1 MCEILIG
8 LWRETMKK
16 RIFAASM
23 VVIMAFC
30 LIAFS
35 GSQYQKAEA
44 AQTFEKVDFISG
56 VVIVNKLN
64 LRNGPSLDHDVIGQ
78 FKKNKWL
85 NVLAKIGDWYAVF
98 DPDSGKVGCVYG
110 PYLANAENINTGKPA
125 APAPATPA
133 PSKAP
138 PAATPEPEPGKE
150 STDLSQ
156 QEKLLLDLI
165 NQERAKNNIP
175 PLAADPELMKVA
187 RTKADD
193 MTKNNYFSHYSP
205 TYGSP
210 FDMMRQFGISFKA
223 AAENIAGNSTVEG
236 AVSSWM
242 KSEGHRNNILNPNY
256 NYTGI
261 GISKST
267 KYGYVFVQM
276 FIRK

>member
-1 MCEILIG
+1 VKSLIG
-8 LWRETMKK
+8 SWRESMKK
-16 RIFAASM
+16 RIFAALM
-23 VVIMAFC
+23 VVFMAFC
-30 LIAFS
+30 FIGLT
-35 GSQYQKAEA
+35 GSKYQIAEA
-44 AQTFEKVDFISG
+44 AQTFEKVDFING
-56 VVIVNKLN
+56 VVNVNKLN
-64 LRNGPSLDHDVIGQ
+64 LRNGPSLEHDVIGQ
-78 FKKNKWL
+78 FKKYKWL

-98 DPDSGKVGCVYG
+98 DPESGKVGCVYA
-110 PYLANAENINTGKPA
+110 PYLIRSDQVNQQTAKTT
-125 APAPATPA
+125 PAPAS
-133 PSKAP
+133 PSPSTVP
-138 PAATPEPEPGKE
+138 PATQTPEPGQG
-150 STDLSQ
+150 TADLSQ
-156 QEKLLLDLI
+156 MEKQLLDLI
-165 NQERAKNNIP
+165 NQERAKNNLS

-187 RTKADD
+187 RTKAED

-236 AVSSWM
+236 AVSAWM

-261 GISKST
+261 GISKSA